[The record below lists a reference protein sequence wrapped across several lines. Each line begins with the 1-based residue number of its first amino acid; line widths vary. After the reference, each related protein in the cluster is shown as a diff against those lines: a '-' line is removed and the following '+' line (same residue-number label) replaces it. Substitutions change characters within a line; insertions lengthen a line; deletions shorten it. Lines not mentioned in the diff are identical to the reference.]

1 MKISTRKITIRLI
14 AALYLLLGILGMI
27 VIAFFDW
34 HLYEEVITTP
44 LTQILFILPTLLY
57 LTTSFGLWTYRKW
70 GRVLA
75 VILSSI
81 ICLLLLYSFL
91 PVANLKYLPVG
102 IKMQNGGFIVLFG
115 YIIIL
120 LTHKDT
126 KLIFERRG
134 NLERLDNPTPNSK

>member
-1 MKISTRKITIRLI
+1 MKIKQRKTIIRLI
-14 AALYLLLGILGMI
+14 AALYLLLGILGVI

-44 LTQILFILPTLLY
+44 LMQILFILPTLLY

-75 VILSSI
+75 LTLSSI

-91 PVANLKYLPVG
+91 PISNLEYLPVG
-102 IKMQNGGFIVLFG
+102 IKMQNGGFILLFG
-115 YIIIL
+115 YVIIL
-120 LTHKDT
+120 LIHKDT

-134 NLERLDNPTPNSK
+134 NLENLDNSTPNSK